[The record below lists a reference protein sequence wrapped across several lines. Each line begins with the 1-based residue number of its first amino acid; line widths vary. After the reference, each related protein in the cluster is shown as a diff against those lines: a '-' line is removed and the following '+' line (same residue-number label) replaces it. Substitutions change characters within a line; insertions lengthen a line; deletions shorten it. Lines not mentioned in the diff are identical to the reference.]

1 MLLTLLFTTFVT
13 VFLAEM
19 GDKTQLTTITLSS
32 TTNKP
37 LAVFIGSSLALI
49 LATLLGALA
58 GGSIANLIPAFL
70 LKLISGIVF
79 LIIGINLPSDDLISV
94 ILAKN
99 FSDKQIKVEK
109 KHIDYIIKMID
120 RSYEKISQFI
130 LTLDKYSLKKG
141 TPFNLKLIKEVLKM
155 I

>member
-1 MLLTLLFTTFVT
+1 MLLTLLFTTFFT

-58 GGSIANLIPAFL
+58 GGSIANLVPNFI
-70 LKLISGIVF
+70 LKLLSGIVF
-79 LIIGINLPSDDLISV
+79 LIIGINL
-94 ILAKN
+94 
-99 FSDKQIKVEK
+99 
-109 KHIDYIIKMID
+109 
-120 RSYEKISQFI
+120 
-130 LTLDKYSLKKG
+130 LKKS
-141 TPFNLKLIKEVLKM
+141 KED
-155 I
+155 IPNNN

>member
-37 LAVFIGSSLALI
+37 LAVFIGSSIALI

-58 GGSIANLIPAFL
+58 GGSIANLIPAFI
-70 LKLISGIVF
+70 LKLLSGIVF
-79 LIIGINLPSDDLISV
+79 LFIGINLLSQRTKKTASDS
-94 ILAKN
+94 
-99 FSDKQIKVEK
+99 
-109 KHIDYIIKMID
+109 
-120 RSYEKISQFI
+120 
-130 LTLDKYSLKKG
+130 
-141 TPFNLKLIKEVLKM
+141 
-155 I
+155 

>member
-1 MLLTLLFTTFVT
+1 
-13 VFLAEM
+13 M

-49 LATLLGALA
+49 SATLLGALA

-79 LIIGINLPSDDLISV
+79 LIIGINLLLQS
-94 ILAKN
+94 K
-99 FSDKQIKVEK
+99 
-109 KHIDYIIKMID
+109 
-120 RSYEKISQFI
+120 
-130 LTLDKYSLKKG
+130 T
-141 TPFNLKLIKEVLKM
+141 EVSNDSF
-155 I
+155 

>member
-37 LAVFIGSSLALI
+37 LAVFIGSSIALI

-58 GGSIANLIPAFL
+58 GGSIANLIPEFM
-70 LKLISGIVF
+70 LKLLSGIVF
-79 LIIGINLPSDDLISV
+79 LILGINLM
-94 ILAKN
+94 AKSRDEN
-99 FSDKQIKVEK
+99 SS
-109 KHIDYIIKMID
+109 H
-120 RSYEKISQFI
+120 
-130 LTLDKYSLKKG
+130 
-141 TPFNLKLIKEVLKM
+141 N
-155 I
+155 

>member
-37 LAVFIGSSLALI
+37 LAVFIGSSIALI

-58 GGSIANLIPAFL
+58 GGSIANLIPEFM
-70 LKLISGIVF
+70 LKLLSGIVF
-79 LIIGINLPSDDLISV
+79 LILGINLM
-94 ILAKN
+94 AKSRDEN
-99 FSDKQIKVEK
+99 TS
-109 KHIDYIIKMID
+109 H
-120 RSYEKISQFI
+120 
-130 LTLDKYSLKKG
+130 
-141 TPFNLKLIKEVLKM
+141 N
-155 I
+155 

>member
-1 MLLTLLFTTFVT
+1 MILTLLFTTFVT

-49 LATLLGALA
+49 SATLLGALA
-58 GGSIANLIPAFL
+58 GGSIANLIPAYL

-79 LIIGINLPSDDLISV
+79 LILGINLL
-94 ILAKN
+94 LQN
-99 FSDKQIKVEK
+99 K
-109 KHIDYIIKMID
+109 K
-120 RSYEKISQFI
+120 E
-130 LTLDKYSLKKG
+130 LTNDS
-141 TPFNLKLIKEVLKM
+141 F
-155 I
+155 

>member
-37 LAVFIGSSLALI
+37 LAVFIGSCIALM

-58 GGSIANLIPAFL
+58 GGSIANLIPDFL
-70 LKLISGIVF
+70 LKLLSGIVF
-79 LIIGINLPSDDLISV
+79 LFLGINLLTQSKKETASD
-94 ILAKN
+94 N
-99 FSDKQIKVEK
+99 
-109 KHIDYIIKMID
+109 
-120 RSYEKISQFI
+120 
-130 LTLDKYSLKKG
+130 
-141 TPFNLKLIKEVLKM
+141 
-155 I
+155 

>member
-1 MLLTLLFTTFVT
+1 MILTLLFTTFIT

-58 GGSIANLIPAFL
+58 GGSIANLVPAFI
-70 LKLISGIVF
+70 LKLLSGIVF
-79 LIIGINLPSDDLISV
+79 LIIGIKLV
-94 ILAKN
+94 AK
-99 FSDKQIKVEK
+99 SK
-109 KHIDYIIKMID
+109 KEFT
-120 RSYEKISQFI
+120 YES
-130 LTLDKYSLKKG
+130 
-141 TPFNLKLIKEVLKM
+141 
-155 I
+155 

>member
-32 TTNKP
+32 STNKP
-37 LAVFIGSSLALI
+37 VAVFFGSSLALI

-58 GGSIANLIPAFL
+58 GGSIANLIPDFM

-79 LIIGINLPSDDLISV
+79 LFLGIN
-94 ILAKN
+94 ILAQNKKQTT
-99 FSDKQIKVEK
+99 SD
-109 KHIDYIIKMID
+109 
-120 RSYEKISQFI
+120 S
-130 LTLDKYSLKKG
+130 
-141 TPFNLKLIKEVLKM
+141 
-155 I
+155 

>member
-1 MLLTLLFTTFVT
+1 MILTLIFTTFIA

-37 LAVFIGSSLALI
+37 LAVFIGSSVALI

-58 GGSIANLIPAFL
+58 GGSIANLFPAFL

-79 LIIGINLPSDDLISV
+79 LIIGINL
-94 ILAKN
+94 LAQ
-99 FSDKQIKVEK
+99 SK
-109 KHIDYIIKMID
+109 KEFTNDG
-120 RSYEKISQFI
+120 
-130 LTLDKYSLKKG
+130 L
-141 TPFNLKLIKEVLKM
+141 
-155 I
+155 